1 MCDDATGMS
10 SLLHLVTFVAAAFAA
25 GLACWLYQRR
35 QEVGFYSGLALVAV
49 SICVVNLAHGIGELD
64 EARPLLWLRLALVGE
79 VCLTGSILYAGLRLL
94 PSDYSQDSSA
104 WRWGIRTITLL
115 GLATAGLVLGGEV
128 LVLNATGSSDHST
141 VVVTE
146 RSRVPYGLMVVV
158 AALAV
163 AQLEVVFRSGRAL
176 TRYRLKLILLGLGG
190 VEGYQ
195 IYHASAMLLV
205 PMWRAEH
212 VFLFGVISVMSL
224 GLVTLGLV
232 RSRFKELLFHPPV
245 SQQGLLGSLT
255 FVVVGGYLLLVGGVG
270 AWLHQIGQ
278 PLGHEL
284 GVVVVFVTVVA
295 LVALASSKTARNEI
309 KWFVARNFHRSKYDY
324 RAEWLRVTESFQLA
338 ATREAI
344 LDCLYDLLVKTFA
357 TTSIAVW
364 VLREADQ
371 RYCQVRPA
379 DSTVSA
385 IKATHWLVQRLM
397 QQDEPV
403 GLNRQEDES
412 PDPFDPVVRLGVEL
426 CAPIY
431 AQGRLIAFVILG
443 KQPHSEPYGVDD
455 HDLLRGICHHVGV
468 LFAHAELMEE
478 RQAMAEMEA
487 LHRFS
492 VFCLHDIKNLAA
504 RLSLI
509 AQNAE
514 HHGQNPAFQASAL
527 KAVQDTAK
535 KMTDLISKLSRQAVP
550 PSAREQGERFSLSAL
565 IDEVVAPLRSDSRI
579 VVHVAGHRD
588 VLLSGVRDQLQQVL
602 TNIVLN
608 AKQAIDGQGEIEI
621 SLTQTDNSVLIA
633 VCDTGRGIPASM
645 LDHLFRPSQSSRP
658 GGLGVGLYQCKK
670 IVEAHGGTIRLQS
683 EVGQGTEVQI
693 ELPVRTVR
701 ESEFGTG
708 AVPRRETRQKE

>member
-1 MCDDATGMS
+1 MEMS
-10 SLLHLVTFVAAAFAA
+10 TAGLFLLTAFVAAAFAT
-25 GLACWLYQRR
+25 GLACWLYRRR

-49 SICVVNLAHGIGELD
+49 SVCVVNLAHGMGELD
-64 EARPLLWLRLALVGE
+64 EVRPLLWSRLALVGE
-79 VCLTGSILYAGLRLL
+79 VCLPGSILYTGLRLL
-94 PSDYSQDSSA
+94 PSGSSQDSSV
-104 WRWGIRTITLL
+104 WKWGIRAITLL

-128 LVLNATGSSDHST
+128 LIVDSTSSNDQSA

-146 RSRVPYGLMVVV
+146 WSRVPYGLMVVV
-158 AALAV
+158 AALAL
-163 AQLEVVFRSGRAL
+163 AQLEVVFRSSRAL

-190 VEGYQ
+190 LEGYQ

-212 VFLFGVISVMSL
+212 VFLFSVISVMSL

-232 RSRFKELLFHPPV
+232 RSRFKDLLFHPPV

-284 GVVVVFVTVVA
+284 GVVVVFVAVVA
-295 LVALASSKTARNEI
+295 LVVLASSKTARNEI
-309 KWFVARNFHRSKYDY
+309 KRFVARNFHRSKYDY
-324 RAEWLRVTESFQLA
+324 RAEWLRVTESFRSA
-338 ATREAI
+338 ATRESI
-344 LDCLYDLLVKTFA
+344 LDCLHDLLVKTFA
-357 TTSIAVW
+357 TTTIAVW
-364 VLREADQ
+364 ALRETDQ

-379 DSTVSA
+379 DSTMPA
-385 IKATHWLVQRLM
+385 IEAAHWLVQRLM
-397 QQDEPV
+397 QQGEPV

-412 PDPFDPVVRLGVEL
+412 ADPFDPVVRLRAEL
-426 CAPIY
+426 GAPIY

-443 KQPHSEPYGVDD
+443 KQPHGEPYGVDD

-478 RQAMAEMEA
+478 RQAMAELEA

-514 HHGQNPAFQASAL
+514 QHGQNPTFQASAL

-535 KMTDLISKLSRQAVP
+535 RMTDLISKLSRQAVP
-550 PSAREQGERFSLSAL
+550 PSAREQQERFSLSTI
-565 IDEVVAPLRSDSRI
+565 IDEVVAPLRSDDRI
-579 VVHVAGHRD
+579 VVYVTGHRD

-602 TNIVLN
+602 TNVVLN
-608 AKQAIDGQGEIEI
+608 AKQAIDDHGEIEI
-621 SLTQTDNSVLIA
+621 SLTRTEHSVIIA
-633 VCDTGRGIPASM
+633 VRDTGKGIPVSM

-658 GGLGVGLYQCKK
+658 GGLGIGLYQCKK
-670 IVEAHGGTIRLQS
+670 IVEAHGGSIRLESQ
-683 EVGQGTEVQI
+683 EGEGTRVWI
-693 ELPVRTVR
+693 ELPLGEGKDSRP
-701 ESEFGTG
+701 SELLDHRSVLG
-708 AVPRRETRQKE
+708 